1 MSKALFQTFCE
12 EANMR
17 VTANLNTLRDPVQLK
32 GFKSMGRFL
41 SEFQDLFPV
50 LLLKA

>member
-1 MSKALFQTFCE
+1 MPKALFQTFCE